1 MQKRYNIE
9 KEDYMFHI
17 RNIPPYVYSRL
28 KYIASLK
35 KTSLNDLIN
44 DVLLEFINDFDNR
57 DYKKN

>member
-1 MQKRYNIE
+1 MQRRYNIE

-17 RNIPPYVYSRL
+17 RNIPPNVYSRL

-35 KTSLNDLIN
+35 KISLNDLIN

-57 DYKKN
+57 EIKKN